1 MRLAQRIPVRIE
13 IEQVPEGVLL
23 AAGMTCSVDV
33 GEPGQPRV
41 ARGLLADWLRAMM

>member
-33 GEPGQPRV
+33 GEPGQRV